1 MQTHFGPFLFYRIY
15 KDLNRKIDK
24 NLKSYFFVLFFF
36 YVRCGY
42 ATLHDVRDKSQEDR
56 MESFFLSETCKYLY
70 LLFDSENHV
79 NQDAS
84 NYIFSTEG
92 HIFRLDPRF
101 RKSALESR
109 TRKFSAKVAKAP
121 PYTRS
126 AGRYNDS
133 VGCAMFCGNLNSP
146 LPMDIHHWEA
156 VEAAV
161 GI

>member
-1 MQTHFGPFLFYRIY
+1 MRPAKSSHIFPF
-15 KDLNRKIDK
+15 
-24 NLKSYFFVLFFF
+24 
-36 YVRCGY
+36 
-42 ATLHDVRDKSQEDR
+42 Q
-56 MESFFLSETCKYLY
+56 
-70 LLFDSENHV
+70 LFDSENHV

-121 PYTRS
+121 S

-133 VGCAMFCGNLNSP
+133 VGVS
-146 LPMDIHHWEA
+146 
-156 VEAAV
+156 VK
-161 GI
+161 